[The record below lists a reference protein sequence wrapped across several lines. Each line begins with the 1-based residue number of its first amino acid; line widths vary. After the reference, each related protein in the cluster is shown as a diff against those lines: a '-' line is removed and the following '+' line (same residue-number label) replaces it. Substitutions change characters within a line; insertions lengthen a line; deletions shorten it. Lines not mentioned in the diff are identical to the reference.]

1 MNIYL
6 QFVDHSPKVNEP
18 ENVKWKYIFN
28 FKINCAKFPKKKSQK
43 VLGLITKFLNT
54 RSNPFDEKSL
64 MINSESQNE

>member
-28 FKINCAKFPKKKSQK
+28 FKINSAKFRKNKESKSVGCHNKVSQYTFKVILRKKSNDQ
-43 VLGLITKFLNT
+43 
-54 RSNPFDEKSL
+54 
-64 MINSESQNE
+64 

>member
-28 FKINCAKFPKKKSQK
+28 FKINCAKFPKKKESKSVGSHNKVSQH
-43 VLGLITKFLNT
+43 TF
-54 RSNPFDEKSL
+54 KS
-64 MINSESQNE
+64 IR